1 MAYEQRDNSGSLFK
15 NDKRTDEKHPHYK
28 GTAMINGEEFWISAW
43 MKEGKSGVKFMS
55 LAFQPKEE
63 GAATSNS
70 SKKEADDEDGMPF

>member
-15 NDKRTDEKHPHYK
+15 NDKRTDEKNPHYK
-28 GTAMINGEEFWISAW
+28 GSAMVNGEEFWLSAW

-55 LAFQPKEE
+55 LALKPKDE
-63 GAATSNS
+63 GAAT